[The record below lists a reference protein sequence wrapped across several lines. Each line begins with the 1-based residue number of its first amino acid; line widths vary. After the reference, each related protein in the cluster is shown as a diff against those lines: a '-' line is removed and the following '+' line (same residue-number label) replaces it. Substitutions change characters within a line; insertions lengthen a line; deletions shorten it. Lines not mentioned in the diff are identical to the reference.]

1 MTRPDH
7 AHTANASNRS
17 QLAIAFGI
25 TTAILMSE
33 VVGAVLTGSLAL
45 LVDAAHMLTDTGGLG
60 LALFVAN
67 LATRPANARR
77 TWGYGRAEVLAAT
90 AQAVV
95 LLGVGIFVFVE
106 GVQRLI
112 NPPEIASG
120 KLLLFGI
127 IGLVGNLASILVL
140 LRARAANFN
149 LRAAFLEVVNDAL
162 GALAVI
168 IAAIV
173 IATLG
178 WMRADAVAAMLIG
191 VLIWPRTFK
200 LLRETIDVLM
210 ESTPRG
216 LDLESVRSHI
226 LELPHVQSV
235 HDLHATHFSTGLPVL
250 TAHVVIDDECFF
262 DGHVPSMIDD
272 LQKCVAGHFE
282 VQIEHSTF
290 QLERATHAEH
300 EHTTHA

>member
-1 MTRPDH
+1 MT
-7 AHTANASNRS
+7 AHLYSQAVPSNRGH
-17 QLAIAFGI
+17 LAVAFSI
-25 TTAILMSE
+25 TATILVTE

-45 LVDAAHMLTDTGGLG
+45 LIDAAHMLTDAVGLI

-77 TWGYGRAEVLAAT
+77 TWGYGRAEVLAAA

-95 LLGVGIFVFVE
+95 LLSVGIFVFVE
-106 GVQRLI
+106 GVYRII
-112 NPPEIASG
+112 NPPEITST
-120 KLLLFGI
+120 LLLIFGI

-140 LRARAANFN
+140 VRVRRANFN

-168 IAAIV
+168 IAGIF
-173 IATLG
+173 IATVG

-191 VLIWPRTFK
+191 VLILPRTFT

-216 LDLESVRSHI
+216 LDLDSVRNHI
-226 LELPHVQSV
+226 LKLPHVQSV
-235 HDLHATHFSTGLPVL
+235 HDLHATHLSTGLPIL
-250 TAHVVIDDECFF
+250 SAHVVVDDECFL
-262 DGHVPSMIDD
+262 DGHVPEIIDE
-272 LQKCVAGHFE
+272 LQRCVAEHFE

-290 QLERATHAEH
+290 QLERATHSEH

>member
-1 MTRPDH
+1 MTEHDH
-7 AHTANASNRS
+7 ANTDPSNRGR
-17 QLAIAFGI
+17 LATAFGI
-25 TTAILMSE
+25 TATIFVAE

-45 LVDAAHMLTDTGGLG
+45 FIDATHMLTDAGGLL

-67 LATRPANARR
+67 LATRPANTRR

-95 LLGVGIFVFVE
+95 LLGVGIFVFFE

-127 IGLVGNLASILVL
+127 IGLAGNLTSILVL
-140 LRARAANFN
+140 LRAREANFN

-162 GALAVI
+162 GAIAVI
-168 IAAIV
+168 VAAIM

-178 WMRADAVAAMLIG
+178 WTRADAVAAMLIG

-200 LLRETIDVLM
+200 LLKETIDVLM

-216 LDLESVRSHI
+216 LDLDSVRTHI

-250 TAHVVIDDECFF
+250 TAHVVVDDECFF

-272 LQKCVAGHFE
+272 LQNCVAEHFE

-290 QLERATHAEH
+290 QLERATHVEH
-300 EHTTHA
+300 EHITHA

>member
-1 MTRPDH
+1 MTEHDH
-7 AHTANASNRS
+7 AHTDPSNRGR
-17 QLAIAFGI
+17 LAIAFGI
-25 TTAILMSE
+25 TATIFVAE

-45 LVDAAHMLTDTGGLG
+45 FIDATHMLTDAGGLL

-67 LATRPANARR
+67 LATRPANVRR

-90 AQAVV
+90 AQAIV
-95 LLGVGIFVFVE
+95 LLGVGIFVFFE

-112 NPPEIASG
+112 NPPEIASS

-140 LRARAANFN
+140 IRARAANFN

-168 IAAIV
+168 VAAIM

-178 WMRADAVAAMLIG
+178 WTRADAVAAMLIG
-191 VLIWPRTFK
+191 ILIWPRTFK
-200 LLRETIDVLM
+200 LLKETIDVLM

-216 LDLESVRSHI
+216 LDLESVRTHI
-226 LELPHVQSV
+226 LGLPHVQSV

-250 TAHVVIDDECFF
+250 TAHVVVDDECFF
-262 DGHVPSMIDD
+262 DGHVSSIIDD
-272 LQKCVAGHFE
+272 LQRCVAEHFE

-290 QLERATHAEH
+290 QLERMAHAEH
-300 EHTTHA
+300 EHATHA